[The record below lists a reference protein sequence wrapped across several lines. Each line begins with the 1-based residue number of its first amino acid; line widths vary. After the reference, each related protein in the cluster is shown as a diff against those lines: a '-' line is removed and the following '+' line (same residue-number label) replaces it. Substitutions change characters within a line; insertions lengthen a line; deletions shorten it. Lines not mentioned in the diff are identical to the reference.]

1 MEELARAPAWR
12 QGGSQHLL
20 ETGSRGHRGPTVAPR
35 GKPCLSLGA
44 LFLFLPLT
52 VVELLVNTP
61 VMLALGTPLGL
72 DQETQ
77 PGERCELVLRLP
89 SGPHNMRAWSRGGP
103 RVPFLGLGGVLT
115 EPSHRLSWGSPV
127 TDGVTVKEATSP
139 GTPPRIQQPPLPHP
153 PDPPVVAQLCRREVV
168 NPQHEGTNTRVL

>member
-1 MEELARAPAWR
+1 MEELAQAPAWR
-12 QGGSQHLL
+12 QGGSQRLL
-20 ETGSRGHRGPTVAPR
+20 ETGSRGRRGPAVAPR

-44 LFLFLPLT
+44 LSLFLPLT
-52 VVELLVNTP
+52 VAEMLVSTP

-89 SGPHNMRAWSRGGP
+89 SGPRNVRAWSRGGP
-103 RVPFLGLGGVLT
+103 RVPFLSLGRVLT

-127 TDGVTVKEATSP
+127 TEGVIVKEATSP
-139 GTPPRIQQPPLPHP
+139 GPPPA
-153 PDPPVVAQLCRREVV
+153 DPAAPTAPSARPSCGRSAVSPRGSKSSARG
-168 NPQHEGTNTRVL
+168 N